1 MNRKYSAGQRAGF
14 LSLQNKRRL
23 FLLLPEIGIVAGS
36 SGTSPADSAAGAD
49 DRSAG
54 TDDRSRTL
62 PAGGSVSNSID
73 VSSVER
79 NQPVVV
85 EVAGTVSPGTAY
97 GGGDPVG
104 SAAGADDRSAG
115 ADKILQTP
123 DLGKIPGTTVSQTD
137 SSGIPAEAAG
147 SVSPGTAHG
156 GTGTDDS
163 SGNPPAGSA
172 VRNGID
178 ASSPEK
184 KQPAVAEAAGTNS
197 SGSIKKSGE
206 TDTQASGSKNSYRR
220 NLRRKR
226 FLLLGITGGV
236 IVLWLLIRAG
246 MALLPFPQLDAF
258 INRPCS
264 TRMYDRTGQ
273 LLQVLPLDEGLRR
286 EWYNLSELPPR
297 IGEVFIAAED
307 SNFYRHGGIDIAAL
321 IRAAYQNLST
331 GQVVSGAST
340 ITMQL
345 ARMVIPRKEGEPVT
359 LGVKIAEAWT
369 ALRIESKLSKDRI
382 LELYLNSVPFGL
394 QAEGIGSAA
403 RTFFGCT
410 PAQLSDARIHLL
422 AVLLR
427 RPAAYNPFEHPDASY
442 DAVLEFASR
451 TGFSASK
458 EEWLAEV
465 SVTER
470 YTYPLRVPHFIN
482 YIRDNFAGQE
492 KNLPPE
498 MHLSI
503 DSALTEYIENEIN
516 TQIDLNQDAR
526 LSQGALLAIDNS
538 TGEIVCWSG
547 GNFFSENA
555 GQIDG
560 VTVRNQSGSTMKP
573 FLYASALEQG
583 FSPATVFADVPMDF
597 GSEEVYVPLN
607 FNNQYNGPVLMRT
620 ALASSLNIP
629 AVYLLYR
636 LGVDN
641 FMETLYRLG
650 FDSLQGER
658 GRTGLSLALGSG
670 EVTLLELTRAF
681 SVFSRGGSVPEL
693 TWDAVSPDTAAPELG
708 RVFQTDTA
716 SVICS
721 MLSDRRA
728 RALGFGFAEV
738 FHTPYPAIFKTG
750 TSNQFQNIIALGS
763 TTGYTVGVWMGNFTG
778 ETVIR
783 ETGSSI
789 PAGIVRRLLDILAE
803 QEPDSAEEFPEPV
816 TYRKAPVCV
825 TSGMAPGPFCNS
837 VAEEYIPAASL
848 QNRPVCTWHYS
859 MNGRVQVRYPQEY
872 QRWLGGRN
880 AAGTMAAGSDSKP
893 VIMYPVDGA
902 VFVYDPG
909 IPAESQKLRVDCTG
923 AGDWA
928 SLFVNGTLFETLA
941 PPFVWYVP
949 LSPGTMRLEVYTENP
964 DASTGI
970 TVTVK

>member
-1 MNRKYSAGQRAGF
+1 M
-14 LSLQNKRRL
+14 LSQNKRRL
-23 FLLLPEIGIVAGS
+23 FLV
-36 SGTSPADSAAGAD
+36 
-49 DRSAG
+49 
-54 TDDRSRTL
+54 
-62 PAGGSVSNSID
+62 
-73 VSSVER
+73 
-79 NQPVVV
+79 
-85 EVAGTVSPGTAY
+85 
-97 GGGDPVG
+97 
-104 SAAGADDRSAG
+104 
-115 ADKILQTP
+115 
-123 DLGKIPGTTVSQTD
+123 LG
-137 SSGIPAEAAG
+137 
-147 SVSPGTAHG
+147 
-156 GTGTDDS
+156 
-163 SGNPPAGSA
+163 
-172 VRNGID
+172 
-178 ASSPEK
+178 
-184 KQPAVAEAAGTNS
+184 
-197 SGSIKKSGE
+197 
-206 TDTQASGSKNSYRR
+206 
-220 NLRRKR
+220 
-226 FLLLGITGGV
+226 FFGGV
-236 IVLWLLIRAG
+236 LVLWLLIRAG
-246 MALLPFPQLDAF
+246 MALLPFPRLEAF

-264 TRMYDRTGQ
+264 TRIYDRTGQ
-273 LLQVLPLDEGLRR
+273 LLQVLPLEEGLRR
-286 EWYNLSELPPR
+286 EWYGLTKLPPR
-297 IGEVFIAAED
+297 IAEVFIAAED
-307 SNFYRHGGIDIAAL
+307 INFYRHGGIDVAAL
-321 IRAAYQNLST
+321 LRAAYQNLST
-331 GQVVSGAST
+331 GQVISGAST

-345 ARMVIPRKEGEPVT
+345 ARMVIPREEGKPVT

-369 ALRIESKLSKDRI
+369 ALRIESKLSKERI

-410 PAQLSDARIHLL
+410 PMQLSDFQIHLL

-427 RPAAYNPFEHPDASY
+427 RPAAYNPFEHPEASY

-451 TGFSASK
+451 TGFFADR

-465 SVTER
+465 SVAER
-470 YTYPLRVPHFIN
+470 YVYPLRVPHFIN
-482 YIRDNFAGQE
+482 YIKDTYNRQN

-503 DSALTEYIENEIN
+503 DATLSEYIEHEIN
-516 TQIDLNQDAR
+516 TQIGANQDAR
-526 LSQGALLAIDNS
+526 LSQGALLAIDNC
-538 TGEIVCWSG
+538 TGEIICWSG

-583 FSPATVFADVPMDF
+583 FSPATVFADIPMDF

-641 FMETLYRLG
+641 FMDTLYQLG

-681 SVFSRGGSVPEL
+681 SVFSRGGSLPEL
-693 TWDAVSPDTAAPELG
+693 TWDAMPPETEAPTVEQVFRPDT
-708 RVFQTDTA
+708 TA
-716 SVICS
+716 VICS

-728 RALGFGFAEV
+728 RTLGFGFAEV

-763 TTGYTVGVWMGNFTG
+763 TTEYTVGVWMGNFTG

-789 PAGIVRRLLDILAE
+789 PAGIVRQLLDILTE
-803 QEPDSAEEFPEPV
+803 RNPDSAKDFPEPV
-816 TYRKAPVCV
+816 TYQKAPVCV
-825 TSGMAPGPFCNS
+825 ISGMAPGPFCTS
-837 VAEEYIPAASL
+837 VAEEYIPIAAL
-848 QNRPVCTWHYS
+848 QNRPTCTWHYNS
-859 MNGRVQVRYPQEY
+859 AGQIRYPQEY

-880 AAGTMAAGSDSKP
+880 AAGTIVMDSDP
-893 VIMYPVDGA
+893 VIIYPVDGA

-909 IPAESQKLRVDCTG
+909 IPPESQKLRVDCTG
-923 AGDWA
+923 AGACA
-928 SLFVNGTLFETLA
+928 SLFVNGTLFETVA

-949 LSPGTMRLEVYTENP
+949 LSPGTMHLEVYTENP
-964 DASTGI
+964 TASTEI
-970 TVTVK
+970 TVTVQ